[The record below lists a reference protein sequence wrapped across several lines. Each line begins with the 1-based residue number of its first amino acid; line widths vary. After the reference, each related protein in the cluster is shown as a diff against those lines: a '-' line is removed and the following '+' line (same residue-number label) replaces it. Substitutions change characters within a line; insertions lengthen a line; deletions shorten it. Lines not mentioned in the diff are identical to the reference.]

1 MKKIIIALL
10 IACMLIGALSACGQ
24 EPKAADTVTSST
36 AQTEE
41 NNEKSEAPKAE
52 ASTGEGSSG
61 SIYVT
66 PGDELT
72 DYLKALTWLEEE
84 YIKTIDESGLS
95 DMDALGAQMSISIPG
110 LAFLALPMYDVLSVE
125 DLPKEEGKL
134 MLSGMDAVREKKG
147 NEIRFSA
154 GMTYTEENGIN
165 KKGDKYSEIGIL
177 DTKTNFLS
185 GETKI
190 ENGGKISSR
199 AAYEAVVL
207 KDGTCIIQYFSV
219 GSSGVDSNAK
229 PFAVFKRYNK
239 DGYTAIVT
247 DFESETNFTYD
258 SIAGKGDIQP
268 EEMAKKYKVTAKF
281 TVKDGKVEFTK

>member
-24 EPKAADTVTSST
+24 EPKAADTVASST
-36 AQTEE
+36 AQAEE
-41 NNEKSEAPKAE
+41 NNEKPEAPKAE

-84 YIKTIDESGLS
+84 YIKTIDESGLT
-95 DMDALGAQMSISIPG
+95 DMDALGAQMSISMPS

-165 KKGDKYSEIGIL
+165 KKGDKYSEIGTL

-207 KDGTCIIQYFSV
+207 KDGTCIIQYFSA

-247 DFESETNFTYD
+247 DFESETNFAYD